1 MTERMSE
8 WGVLT
13 VHLRLMLGSL
23 LQRAPPPTP
32 SMLWDAELC
41 KLWGSLSPGF
51 WAASAKKRAR
61 GKLEGWKWC
70 SAAGGGRCPGSCCAA
85 IPVSMSA
92 WPRQSPFPSS
102 VHRLALVFS
111 LILLSQ
117 NQPHLPLEGPTTRAH
132 THRRTCHS
140 CAVHPHTL
148 EVWIQLH
155 GAPPPRICPNSDFFP
170 LFP

>member
-13 VHLRLMLGSL
+13 VHPGLMLGSL

-32 SMLWDAELC
+32 SCHLASGQLLPRREPEGNWKA
-41 KLWGSLSPGF
+41 GSG
-51 WAASAKKRAR
+51 AQQ
-61 GKLEGWKWC
+61 
-70 SAAGGGRCPGSCCAA
+70 AGGGRCPSSCFAA
-85 IPVSMSA
+85 IPISMSA
-92 WPRQSPFPSS
+92 WPRHSPFPSI
-102 VHRLALVFS
+102 VCRLALVFS
-111 LILLSQ
+111 LILLSE
-117 NQPHLPLEGPTTRAH
+117 NQPHLPLEGPATCAH
-132 THRRTCHS
+132 THKRTCHS
-140 CAVHPHTL
+140 CAAHPHTL